1 MAKLKFNVSDVET
14 GGMKRLPAP
23 AVYEMKIEACDLTK
37 PSGKDERL
45 EVKFR
50 AVGKKWT
57 GYASVFE
64 YINVESAQAA
74 WKLREFLEAVGLVKP
89 GSKKAA
95 GDLDTDKL
103 VGKTIKIALKPD
115 TYNGEPSPKVGK
127 MMPIDD
133 EDDDE
138 DEDDEADETDDD
150 EDEAS
155 DDEVDLDDMSLEEM
169 VEYAE
174 EHLELDTEEIFG
186 RAKSD
191 SLKLKKLRAAV
202 EEAMAGDD
210 EGDEDETLPYDEW
223 DLADLKAEC
232 KSRGL
237 KTVGKKDALVARL
250 EADDE
255 ESEEGL

>member
-45 EVKFR
+45 EVKFK

-103 VGKTIKIALKPD
+103 VGQTIKIALKPD
-115 TYNGEPSPKVGK
+115 TYNGEPSPKVGR
-127 MMPIDD
+127 MMPLDEEA

-138 DEDDEADETDDD
+138 PEDEPEEDDEEGEEMDL
-150 EDEAS
+150 S
-155 DDEVDLDDMSLEEM
+155 GMDLDELIEVAEEM
-169 VEYAE
+169 
-174 EHLELDTEEIFG
+174 ELDPDEIFG
-186 RAKSD
+186 KAKSD
-191 SLKLKKLRAAV
+191 TLKRKKLITAIEEAQSSGTRTRRRRSRTRSGTSPTSRPSASRAA
-202 EEAMAGDD
+202 
-210 EGDEDETLPYDEW
+210 
-223 DLADLKAEC
+223 
-232 KSRGL
+232 
-237 KTVGKKDALVARL
+237 
-250 EADDE
+250 
-255 ESEEGL
+255 